1 MKRNWKEILTCQE
14 GVNEKTKRSM
24 QHEQL
29 GCVYQGKGS
38 RMAGE
43 VSHEQEDDK
52 PLPSWSWCSERHW

>member
-52 PLPSWSWCSERHW
+52 PLP